1 MSQQQVNIADLDLSS
16 LQQVKTQLEE
26 ELSHLTQ
33 SYSKLKSVQGR
44 FTDCADSVDSLKA
57 EKADG
62 KLPDVMSKDSN
73 IQYFLNQY
81 LYLYVPGKLSNVS
94 KVIVDVGTGYYIE
107 KSVSDAS
114 KFYNDKVGYVKKNL
128 STLEKTIT
136 DKQSTLRAIVNVMQ
150 DKIQQEQK
158 Q

>member
-57 EKADG
+57 EKADD
-62 KLPDVMSKDSN
+62 KIILVPLTSS
-73 IQYFLNQY
+73 
-81 LYLYVPGKLSNVS
+81 LYVPGKLSNVS

-128 STLEKTIT
+128 GTLEKTIT

-150 DKIQQEQK
+150 DKIQQDQK
-158 Q
+158 

>member
-44 FTDCADSVDSLKA
+44 FTDCADSVDSLKV

-62 KLPDVMSKDSN
+62 KL
-73 IQYFLNQY
+73 
-81 LYLYVPGKLSNVS
+81 SNVN

-128 STLEKTIT
+128 GTLEKTIT

-150 DKIQQEQK
+150 DKIQDQK
-158 Q
+158 

>member
-57 EKADG
+57 EKAD
-62 KLPDVMSKDSN
+62 VSH
-73 IQYFLNQY
+73 
-81 LYLYVPGKLSNVS
+81 LYVPGKLSNVS

-128 STLEKTIT
+128 GTLEKTIT

-150 DKIQQEQK
+150 DKIQQDQK
-158 Q
+158 

>member
-57 EKADG
+57 EKADD
-62 KLPDVMSKDSN
+62 KTIL
-73 IQYFLNQY
+73 
-81 LYLYVPGKLSNVS
+81 
-94 KVIVDVGTGYYIE
+94 VIVDVGTGYYIE

-128 STLEKTIT
+128 GTLEKTIT

-150 DKIQQEQK
+150 DKIQQDQK
-158 Q
+158 

>member
-44 FTDCADSVDSLKA
+44 FTDCADSVDSLKV
-57 EKADG
+57 EKAD
-62 KLPDVMSKDSN
+62 
-73 IQYFLNQY
+73 
-81 LYLYVPGKLSNVS
+81 GKLSNVS

-114 KFYNDKVGYVKKNL
+114 KFYNDKVDYVKKNL
-128 STLEKTIT
+128 GTLEKTIT

-150 DKIQQEQK
+150 DKIQQDQK
-158 Q
+158 

>member
-1 MSQQQVNIADLDLSS
+1 MSQQQQVNIADLDLSS

-44 FTDCADSVDSLKA
+44 FTDCADSVDSLKV
-57 EKADG
+57 EKAD
-62 KLPDVMSKDSN
+62 VS
-73 IQYFLNQY
+73 
-81 LYLYVPGKLSNVS
+81 YLYVPGKLSNVS

-128 STLEKTIT
+128 GTLEKTIT

-150 DKIQQEQK
+150 DKIQQDQK
-158 Q
+158 

>member
-44 FTDCADSVDSLKA
+44 FTDCADSVDSLKV
-57 EKADG
+57 EKADA
-62 KLPDVMSKDSN
+62 S
-73 IQYFLNQY
+73 
-81 LYLYVPGKLSNVS
+81 YLYVPGKLSNVN

-128 STLEKTIT
+128 GTLEKTIT

-150 DKIQQEQK
+150 DKIQQEPK
-158 Q
+158 